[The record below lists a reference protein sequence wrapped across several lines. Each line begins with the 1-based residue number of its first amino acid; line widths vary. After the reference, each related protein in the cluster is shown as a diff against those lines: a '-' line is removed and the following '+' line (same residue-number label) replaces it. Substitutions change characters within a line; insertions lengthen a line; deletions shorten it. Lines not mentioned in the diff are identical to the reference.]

1 MTPNSAASS
10 QRSVKDPRNDALEI
24 HVDRRVTPRADA
36 GASVFDAGFVAR
48 DGDRE
53 GPRLIDGRLP
63 AIDEHMDR
71 LYERGNAIMP
81 EIGLSREE
89 PVEVAKGPEGPPQ
102 ASPRRA
108 ATTSAMASDD
118 VRPGLS
124 MPKRF
129 TSPGTPCSSGP
140 SMRKSAAGSPGP
152 ESLGRMPQ

>member
-10 QRSVKDPRNDALEI
+10 RSYVKDPRNDALES
-24 HVDRRVTPRADA
+24 HVDRRVSPRADA
-36 GASVFDAGFVAR
+36 GVPVIDAGFVAG

-53 GPRLIDGRLP
+53 GPRL
-63 AIDEHMDR
+63 IDEHMDR

-81 EIGLSREE
+81 EIGFSREE

-108 ATTSAMASDD
+108 ATTSAMASDE